1 MYLSQDRHCLLYRSL
16 VPLRNHQVE
25 PANLPPRPTIQRIL
39 SSINPR
45 FQPKVTYH
53 VSTSSFGSSALDAH
67 RSAVAP
73 HSRTLSSN
81 RFLSML
87 SRLALLSSRQVSL
100 LPFWTPT
107 RRAVLKSLEG
117 RNSRVHSV
125 REVIL
130 KIIANKSPA

>member
-73 HSRTLSSN
+73 HSRTFPAASLVQVDT
-81 RFLSML
+81 
-87 SRLALLSSRQVSL
+87 RQASGGIE
-100 LPFWTPT
+100 
-107 RRAVLKSLEG
+107 SG
-117 RNSRVHSV
+117 
-125 REVIL
+125 
-130 KIIANKSPA
+130 SP